1 MQNLDKLNHHNK
13 ADGVGTYKFR
23 SYELTLLC
31 FNQYNDEVI
40 KNTINDIFNY
50 IDKNSYEIFKIN
62 DIIRYDIIYSRKQ
75 IKTNMITVYFNS
87 LPNLIDRIS
96 LSVKKQDKVVI
107 KYIILAHYKLKNKM
121 FDYKKPISMKKHF
134 FESQRLMPIEL
145 TGLTKKQHR
154 AFSKHAKIGRVLG
167 FFGNANKIIK

>member
-1 MQNLDKLNHHNK
+1 MQNLDQLEDKNK
-13 ADGVGTYKFR
+13 CENINNLR

-31 FNQYNDEVI
+31 FNQYNDEIIKKVI
-40 KNTINDIFNY
+40 TDVFSALDTKL
-50 IDKNSYEIFKIN
+50 YEINKIN
-62 DIIRYDIIYSRKQ
+62 DIVRYDIIYARKQ

-87 LPNLIDRIS
+87 CPNIIDRIS

-107 KYIILAHYKLKNKM
+107 KHIILAHYKLKNKM